1 MSFETHAIL
10 PSYIARRVE
19 RIRTCVAR
27 GVERIRAWRAP
38 ARCQCPPSPHHRF
51 HAQHR
56 RTSNRSL
63 ITSTSFA
70 ILCLVPAVRVALS
83 QDPPQNTR
91 SAGQVTSEQIQQWI
105 AELKSD
111 NYSARESASRKISRH
126 LDEALQLVVKAAEEE
141 NELGGE
147 PLLQF
152 LGFVGQ
158 NALSAEGRLAFDTL
172 KKIAEERTTNR
183 AVVAQKILENISIQM
198 RELAMDRLKRAG
210 VSCEDR
216 YLSVLTR
223 MKEIKSAL
231 VIDQRFT
238 GTASDLELLPWL
250 FDVQFVK
257 LEGPAITREVLA
269 LVAKMPKLNSLQIIE
284 TSLQSADIECLTDA
298 PDLELLEIL
307 YTPIDDSSIDI
318 LERLPVFGDLQL
330 FGTRLTAKGAIEVVD
345 RIDTANVFVGRG
357 GFLGITCEPSSLIIR
372 EVIPDGP
379 AQLAGIRTLDKL
391 VSVDGVA
398 ISNFEELRRELAKS
412 ASGEK
417 VMVEYERPM
426 VSFRRDPTS
435 DTPGTRQV
443 EYTPFRVEVTL
454 GRRPSDVPR

>member
-1 MSFETHAIL
+1 
-10 PSYIARRVE
+10 
-19 RIRTCVAR
+19 
-27 GVERIRAWRAP
+27 
-38 ARCQCPPSPHHRF
+38 
-51 HAQHR
+51 
-56 RTSNRSL
+56 
-63 ITSTSFA
+63 
-70 ILCLVPAVRVALS
+70 
-83 QDPPQNTR
+83 
-91 SAGQVTSEQIQQWI
+91 
-105 AELKSD
+105 
-111 NYSARESASRKISRH
+111 
-126 LDEALQLVVKAAEEE
+126 
-141 NELGGE
+141 
-147 PLLQF
+147 
-152 LGFVGQ
+152 
-158 NALSAEGRLAFDTL
+158 
-172 KKIAEERTTNR
+172 
-183 AVVAQKILENISIQM
+183 
-198 RELAMDRLKRAG
+198 
-210 VSCEDR
+210 
-216 YLSVLTR
+216 

-435 DTPGTRQV
+435 DAPGTRQV

>member
-1 MSFETHAIL
+1 MRIETHAIS
-10 PSYIARRVE
+10 PSLFARR
-19 RIRTCVAR
+19 IQTKRTCSVLATSYDGPRVRGERLRRSRCSTLVLARVA
-27 GVERIRAWRAP
+27 
-38 ARCQCPPSPHHRF
+38 
-51 HAQHR
+51 
-56 RTSNRSL
+56 
-63 ITSTSFA
+63 STS
-70 ILCLVPAVRVALS
+70 LVIISLVSAVSSLYS
-83 QDPPQNTR
+83 QEPLQTTLG
-91 SAGQVTSEQIQQWI
+91 AGKVTSEQIHQWI
-105 AELKSD
+105 TELKSD

-126 LDEALQLVVKAAEEE
+126 LDESLQLVVEAAE
-141 NELGGE
+141 NEDNLGGE
-147 PLLQF
+147 RLLQF

-158 NALSAEGRLAFDTL
+158 DALSSQGRLAFDTL
-172 KKIAEERTTNR
+172 KRIAEERTTNR
-183 AVVAQKILENISIQM
+183 AVVAQKILENISIHM

-238 GTASDLELLPWL
+238 GSANDLELLPWL
-250 FDVQFVK
+250 FDVKFVK

-269 LVAKMPKLNSLQIIE
+269 VVAKMPKLNSLQIIE
-284 TSLQSADIECLTDA
+284 TSLKSSDIQCLTEA

-318 LERLPVFGDLQL
+318 LEQLPVFGDLQL
-330 FGTRLTAKGAIEVVD
+330 FGTLLSSQGAIEVVD

-372 EVIPDGP
+372 EVIPEGP
-379 AQLAGIRTLDKL
+379 AALAGIRTLDKL
-391 VSVDGVA
+391 VSVDGVP

-435 DTPGTRQV
+435 DAPGMRQI

>member
-1 MSFETHAIL
+1 MRFETNAISPPL
-10 PSYIARRVE
+10 SVRRDETMRPSGAVAQSQGPRALEDYVRPQHISSPSLLLMAR
-19 RIRTCVAR
+19 
-27 GVERIRAWRAP
+27 
-38 ARCQCPPSPHHRF
+38 
-51 HAQHR
+51 
-56 RTSNRSL
+56 L
-63 ITSTSFA
+63 ILV
-70 ILCLVPAVRVALS
+70 ILCSVSTMELAFS
-83 QDPPQNTR
+83 QELPTKSP
-91 SAGQVTSEQIQQWI
+91 SAGQVTSEQIHQWI
-105 AELKSD
+105 AELKSE

-141 NELGGE
+141 SDLGGE

-158 NALSAEGRLAFDTL
+158 DALSSEGRLAFDTL

-238 GTASDLELLPWL
+238 GTERDLELLPWL

-284 TSLQSADIECLTDA
+284 TSLQSSDIECLTEA

-307 YTPIDDSSIDI
+307 YTPIDDESIDI

-330 FGTRLTAKGAIEVVD
+330 FGTLLTAKGAIEVVD

-372 EVIPDGP
+372 EVIPEGP
-379 AQLAGIRTLDKL
+379 AALAGIRTLDKL
-391 VSVDGVA
+391 VSVDGVP
-398 ISNFEELRRELAKS
+398 IGNFDELRRELAKS

-435 DTPGTRQV
+435 DAPGMRQV

>member
-1 MSFETHAIL
+1 LRLETNATRHSL
-10 PSYIARRVE
+10 
-19 RIRTCVAR
+19 CV
-27 GVERIRAWRAP
+27 
-38 ARCQCPPSPHHRF
+38 
-51 HAQHR
+51 
-56 RTSNRSL
+56 RSDEGRY
-63 ITSTSFA
+63 
-70 ILCLVPAVRVALS
+70 PWRVATAKLLLFRRLFLIIFGLAS
-83 QDPPQNTR
+83 AIGPVYAQETQQSEL
-91 SAGQVTSEQIQQWI
+91 SAGKISQGQILQWI
-105 AELKSD
+105 ADLKSD

-126 LDEALQLVVKAAEEE
+126 LIEALPLVIQAAEQD

-147 PLLQF
+147 RLLQF

-158 NALSAEGRLAFDTL
+158 DALSPQGRLAFDTL
-172 KKIAEERTTNR
+172 KRIAEERTTNR
-183 AVVAQKILENISIQM
+183 AVIAQKILENITIQM

-238 GTASDLELLPWL
+238 GAASDLEVLPWL

-257 LEGPAITREVLA
+257 LEGPAITREILA
-269 LVAKMPKLNSLQIIE
+269 QVAKMPKLNSLQIIE
-284 TSLQSADIECLTDA
+284 TNLQSRDIECLIEA

-307 YTPIDDSSIDI
+307 YTPIDDAGIDI
-318 LERLPVFGDLQL
+318 LEKLPVFGDLQL
-330 FGTRLTAKGAIEVVD
+330 FGTLLTAKGAIDVVD

-372 EVIPDGP
+372 EVIDDGP
-379 AQLAGIRTLDKL
+379 AQRAGIRTLDKL
-391 VSVDGVA
+391 VRVDGVP
-398 ISNFEELRRELAKS
+398 ISNFDELRRELAKS
-412 ASGEK
+412 ASGEN

-426 VSFRRDPTS
+426 VSFRLDPSS
-435 DTPGTRQV
+435 DGPGTRQV

>member
-1 MSFETHAIL
+1 MRFETRAIR
-10 PSYIARRVE
+10 PS
-19 RIRTCVAR
+19 
-27 GVERIRAWRAP
+27 
-38 ARCQCPPSPHHRF
+38 
-51 HAQHR
+51 
-56 RTSNRSL
+56 
-63 ITSTSFA
+63 SFA
-70 ILCLVPAVRVALS
+70 CRNRTTHKQGAIACAHGSRTVENRFNQLRSVPSSLSPLARVMSVLFCLVFTAEIAFS
-83 QDPPQNTR
+83 QEPPQN
-91 SAGQVTSEQIQQWI
+91 SPGSGKVTAEQIHQWI

-126 LDEALQLVVKAAEEE
+126 LDEALPFVVEAAEEE
-141 NELGGE
+141 SELGGE
-147 PLLQF
+147 RLLQF

-158 NALSAEGRLAFDTL
+158 DALSSEGRLAFDTL
-172 KKIAEERTTNR
+172 KKVSEERTTNR

-238 GTASDLELLPWL
+238 GSAGDLELLPWL

-257 LEGPAITREVLA
+257 LEGPAITRDVLA

-284 TSLQSADIECLTDA
+284 TNLQSSDIECLTEA

-318 LERLPVFGDLQL
+318 LEQLPVFGDLQL
-330 FGTRLTAKGAIEVVD
+330 FGTLLTAKGAIEVVD

-372 EVIPDGP
+372 EVIPEGP
-379 AQLAGIRTLDKL
+379 AALAGIRTLDKL
-391 VSVDGVA
+391 VSVDGVP
-398 ISNFEELRRELAKS
+398 ISNFDELRRELAKS

-435 DTPGTRQV
+435 DAPGMRQV

>member
-1 MSFETHAIL
+1 LSSETRAIL
-10 PSYIARRVE
+10 LFRLGSYKLYKLTEGLFTRDAHPRALEDRPLTLWDAAATMIGVRKLLLTIICLV
-19 RIRTCVAR
+19 VASDL
-27 GVERIRAWRAP
+27 
-38 ARCQCPPSPHHRF
+38 ARCQEPPPS
-51 HAQHR
+51 
-56 RTSNRSL
+56 TN
-63 ITSTSFA
+63 
-70 ILCLVPAVRVALS
+70 
-83 QDPPQNTR
+83 N
-91 SAGQVTSEQIQQWI
+91 GKVTSEQIQQWI
-105 AELKSD
+105 SELKRD

-126 LDEALQLVVKAAEEE
+126 LVDALPIVVEAAEEVSE
-141 NELGGE
+141 IGGE
-147 PLLQF
+147 QLLQF

-158 NALSAEGRLAFDTL
+158 DALSPEGRLAFDTL
-172 KKIAEERTTNR
+172 RRVAEERTTNR

-231 VIDQRFT
+231 VIDQRFM
-238 GTASDLELLPWL
+238 GTATDLELLPWL

-269 LVAKMPKLNSLQIIE
+269 SVAKMPKLNSLQIIE
-284 TSLQSADIECLTDA
+284 TSLNSSDIACLTEA

-318 LERLPVFGDLQL
+318 LEQLPVFGDLQL
-330 FGTRLTAKGAIEVVD
+330 FGTLLSAKGAIEVVD

-372 EVIPDGP
+372 EVIPEGP
-379 AQLAGIRTLDKL
+379 AALAGIRTLDKL
-391 VSVDGVA
+391 VSVDGVP
-398 ISNFEELRRELAKS
+398 ISNFDELRRELAKS

-417 VMVEYERPM
+417 VLVEYERPM
-426 VSFRRDPTS
+426 VTFRRDPTS
-435 DTPGTRQV
+435 DAPGMRQV

>member
-1 MSFETHAIL
+1 MRFETRAIFPFPVGNDKL
-10 PSYIARRVE
+10 SKRTEVLLAR
-19 RIRTCVAR
+19 TASF
-27 GVERIRAWRAP
+27 RAVDLLRALRDAASVLIGFHEALLAIVCLVVVP
-38 ARCQCPPSPHHRF
+38 DFACSQEPSPN
-51 HAQHR
+51 
-56 RTSNRSL
+56 TSNS
-63 ITSTSFA
+63 
-70 ILCLVPAVRVALS
+70 
-83 QDPPQNTR
+83 
-91 SAGQVTSEQIQQWI
+91 GKVTSEQIQQWI
-105 AELKSD
+105 SELKSD

-126 LDEALQLVVKAAEEE
+126 LVEALPLVVEAAEKE
-141 NELGGE
+141 NEIGGE
-147 PLLQF
+147 QLLQF

-158 NALSAEGRLAFDTL
+158 DALSPEGRMAFDTL
-172 KKIAEERTTNR
+172 KRIAEERTTSR

-231 VIDQRFT
+231 VIDQRFV
-238 GTASDLELLPWL
+238 GTAADLELLPWL
-250 FDVQFVK
+250 FDVHFVK

-284 TSLQSADIECLTDA
+284 TSLKSSDIACLTEA

-318 LERLPVFGDLQL
+318 LEQLPVFGDLQL
-330 FGTRLTAKGAIEVVD
+330 FGTLLTAKGATEVVD

-372 EVIPDGP
+372 EVIPEGP
-379 AQLAGIRTLDKL
+379 AALAGIRTLDKL
-391 VSVDGVA
+391 VSVDGVP
-398 ISNFEELRRELAKS
+398 ISNFDELRRELAKS

-417 VMVEYERPM
+417 VLVEYERPM
-426 VSFRRDPTS
+426 VTFRRDPTS
-435 DTPGTRQV
+435 DAPGMRQV